1 MNEIDQSYA
10 FGSFMVL
17 LAIMLAVRFVLR
29 RIARA
34 QGGRL
39 NTLPIDDRR
48 IIDVSLQARRAR
60 RWGLLL
66 LVVLYYIV
74 LSALATTAAAI
85 SLPTVLYVVITFAF
99 ISLMFQVLRARR
111 SREFLRRIPVITRA
125 RIGSFV
131 VYGLAAATSIWVVAM
146 VVVGQANFRRAADT
160 VRGQDQPDPAALGQQ
175 ALALV
180 MMLFGLALTAIL
192 PILFRAG
199 RRFLRLHAADVRR
212 RDRRTPVLYLRA
224 FSDDKL
230 KVEAVP
236 SIRRP
241 VIELLWPVVRDR
253 FETVIAWTCDE
264 IGPPVSIAQPG
275 TTLANLGAA
284 REHAPDRDHWLDY
297 VTNEIRASRAVVL
310 SIGATDGLIQEVN
323 AINAVGAL
331 TKTVFLFPPV
341 QPVEIRERWAIV
353 AEALA
358 LEQASIPAFD
368 PTGGLAAIV
377 DDSGNLRVITSDRP
391 DEASYRAAL
400 LSAFEIAGADRHRVP
415 AAPPPLAP

>member
-1 MNEIDQSYA
+1 MNQIDQSYA
-10 FGSFMVL
+10 FGSFVVL
-17 LAIMLAVRFVLR
+17 LAILLAVRFVLR

-34 QGGRL
+34 RGGRL
-39 NTLPIDDRR
+39 NTLPTDDWR
-48 IIDVSLQARRAR
+48 IINVAPQARRAR
-60 RWGLLL
+60 RWGLLI

-85 SLPTVLYVVITFAF
+85 SLSTVLYVVITFVF
-99 ISLMFQVLRARR
+99 ISLVFQVLRARR
-111 SREFLRRIPVITRA
+111 SREFLRRIPVITPA
-125 RIGSFV
+125 RVGSFI

-160 VRGQDQPDPAALGQQ
+160 IRGEDQPDPDVLGQQ
-175 ALALV
+175 GLALI
-180 MMLFGLALTAIL
+180 MMLFGLAFTALL

-199 RRFLRLHAADVRR
+199 RRFMRLHAADVRR

-230 KVEAVP
+230 KIEAVP

-241 VIELLWPVVRDR
+241 VIEQLWPVVRDH
-253 FETVIAWTCDE
+253 FETVVAWTCDE

-275 TTLANLGAA
+275 TSLANLGTA
-284 REHAPDRDHWLDY
+284 REHAPDRDNWLEY
-297 VTNEIRASRAVVL
+297 VTDEIRASRAVVL
-310 SIGATDGLIQEVN
+310 SIGATDGLIQEVD
-323 AINAVGAL
+323 AITAVGAL
-331 TKTVFLFPPV
+331 AKTVFLFPPV
-341 QPVEIRERWAIV
+341 QPVEILERWTIV

-358 LEQASIPAFD
+358 LARGSIPAFD
-368 PTGGLAAIV
+368 AAGALAAIV

-400 LSAFEIAGADRHRVP
+400 LSAFEIAGAERHP
-415 AAPPPLAP
+415 APFGPPPLTQ